1 MYSNFMFLDH
11 THTHTRTHTHTHT
24 HRHTHTHIMFKIS
37 YYFIP
42 AIFNSAA
49 INFVFNINFQ
59 MFLIYLTDPSLRFG
73 MVDAFKCL
81 EKETKT
87 TKTLYKENLDCVQ
100 VLKSVHEPIRVREK
114 SLTARFVTDADA
126 DMHTE
131 RIYGCLSIFY
141 HCFDFHGH

>member
-1 MYSNFMFLDH
+1 MPGFFL
-11 THTHTRTHTHTHT
+11 TNS
-24 HRHTHTHIMFKIS
+24 IQLSQVSAF
-37 YYFIP
+37 
-42 AIFNSAA
+42 FN
-49 INFVFNINFQ
+49 
-59 MFLIYLTDPSLRFG
+59 LTDISLPFG
-73 MVDAFKCL
+73 MDDAFKCL

-87 TKTLYKENLDCVQ
+87 TKNTVEGKFRLCT

-126 DMHTE
+126 DTHTE

>member
-1 MYSNFMFLDH
+1 MAGFFL
-11 THTHTRTHTHTHT
+11 T
-24 HRHTHTHIMFKIS
+24 
-37 YYFIP
+37 
-42 AIFNSAA
+42 NS
-49 INFVFNINFQ
+49 INLSQVSSLVN
-59 MFLIYLTDPSLRFG
+59 LTDISLRFG
-73 MVDAFKCL
+73 MVDGFKCL

-87 TKTLYKENLDCVQ
+87 TKTPNLDCVH

-126 DMHTE
+126 DTHTE